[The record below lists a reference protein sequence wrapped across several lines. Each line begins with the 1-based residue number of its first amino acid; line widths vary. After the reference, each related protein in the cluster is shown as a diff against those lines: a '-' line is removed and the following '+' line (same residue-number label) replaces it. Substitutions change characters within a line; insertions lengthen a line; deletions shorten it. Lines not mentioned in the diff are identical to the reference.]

1 MREVRE
7 KGYYWVKVDATENA
21 RWVIMEWSGLFFYDT
36 YNDCHEASQLTINE
50 ERIKTP
56 DEK

>member
-1 MREVRE
+1 MKRPQ
-7 KGYYWVKVDATENA
+7 GFYWVKINRDEDDAVWEVM
-21 RWVIMEWSGLFFYDT
+21 RWTGLAFYDT
-36 YNDCHEASQLTINE
+36 YDLKLSEDELTINE